1 MTTLRQLLGVLLLAA
16 VAGAADLDHSAWNML
31 AQTYVSPESH
41 VDYHGLKDSGLAEL
55 DTYVAQLARPWP
67 AGMQSQ
73 ETKAALI
80 NAYNALTVRW
90 ILSNYPVE
98 SIWKTNNPFQYPR
111 HTLGGEKL
119 SLDQIET
126 RLRGMGDSRIHAVL
140 VCAARSCPPLR
151 REAYVAGR
159 IDEQLDDNTRS
170 WLANPQLNEFD
181 PGARTALISPIFE
194 WYASDFESAG
204 GLRQFLA
211 RHAPRDARASL
222 RDANTTVSYKPY
234 HWGLN
239 DASALGEE
247 YSQVSFYWDLARGGY
262 LYGTVKDWFL
272 GLGRKY
278 GVNPIIFGSIYV
290 GAIPFFS
297 LSIAW
302 LIRNVRRGRSP
313 VVPALCASACFIS
326 AYVYLLLAGKNIPA
340 WVYLFLAAMVVFGAY
355 SALKKVRARLQQEG
369 RA

>member
-1 MTTLRQLLGVLLLAA
+1 MTTLRQLLGMLLLVA
-16 VAGAADLDHSAWNML
+16 VAGAADLDHSAWNRST
-31 AQTYVSPESH
+31 QTYVSLESR
-41 VDYHGLKDSGLAEL
+41 VDYHGLKASGLAEL
-55 DTYVAQLARPWP
+55 DAYLDQLAKPWP

-98 SIWKTNNPFQYPR
+98 SIWKTNNPFQNPR

-119 SLDQIET
+119 SLDEIET
-126 RLRGMGDSRIHAVL
+126 RLRGMGDPRIHAAL

-181 PGARTALISPIFE
+181 PGAHTALISPIFE
-194 WYASDFESAG
+194 WYASDFDG
-204 GLRQFLA
+204 NGNLRQFLS
-211 RHAPRDARASL
+211 RHAPPDAGAFL
-222 RDANTTVSYKPY
+222 RDADARIEYKPY

-239 DASALGEE
+239 DASALGEN
-247 YSQVSFYWDLARGGY
+247 YSQMDFYWDLALAGH
-262 LYGTVKDWFL
+262 LYVAAKGWFL
-272 GLGRKY
+272 SLGSEY
-278 GVNPIIFGSIYV
+278 GVNPIIFGAIYV